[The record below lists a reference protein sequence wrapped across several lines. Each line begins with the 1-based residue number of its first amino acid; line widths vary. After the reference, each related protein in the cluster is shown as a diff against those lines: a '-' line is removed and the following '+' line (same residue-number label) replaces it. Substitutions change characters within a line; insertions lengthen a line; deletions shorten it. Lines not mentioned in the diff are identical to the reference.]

1 MTIDP
6 SVRFA
11 SVDARLA
18 RNPLRFSLSSD
29 QRIYAVLAWLK
40 GEAPKSVAYH
50 LGVRVDQLV
59 DLADLERWP
68 TPKAGRS

>member
-1 MTIDP
+1 MTIEP

-29 QRIYAVLAWLK
+29 QRIYAVFAWLK
-40 GEAPKSVAYH
+40 GEAPKSVARH
-50 LGVRVDQLV
+50 LGVDTGQLV